1 MDMGFDIIN
10 EKREFKLGNIITI
23 FTIPDCDKEIVLF
36 SIDDLDIKGDKTDLQ
51 IAFLNTDSE
60 GNDYITE
67 IDDKG
72 VFKRAMEVVSDMV
85 KVINY

>member
-1 MDMGFDIIN
+1 M
-10 EKREFKLGNIITI
+10 
-23 FTIPDCDKEIVLF
+23 
-36 SIDDLDIKGDKTDLQ
+36 DIKGDKTDLQ

-67 IDDKG
+67 IDDKS